1 MSHAS
6 TSEIINQICK
16 EAELFDS
23 KDRLLNFSTK
33 GEYQTPLMLEAGDL
47 FYEKWMQSKG
57 PLTLDSFL
65 VESPT
70 FTAQQKITTED
81 QFLQIFKGKSED
93 VVFSDL
99 YLLLGFL
106 KWDGNALAPSLLV
119 PIDVNAQNNTLSI
132 SKRAP
137 IENVILRKRLEDT
150 IQLPRVEDA
159 TINGQFSILL
169 YFSLFEKAIAQ
180 EKKWKFTRHGI
191 CLAFFNTN
199 RLRLKKR
206 LERNFSEK
214 IANNSPFLNAFLGQD
229 GFQFKESVFEEAD
242 FDQVFNPADHHFLY
256 PTDSHSTKVTI
267 DALDEQASAYAIQS
281 LPGTS
286 KYKVVANIAAESIA
300 TGKRTL
306 VVTRRANTFQSF
318 NEAFKPPFR
327 SFDGPER
334 EKIEADLRKERE
346 SFAAYYSSVNND
358 LESAKAPLSEVLQE
372 FRQSPAVKVK
382 FPENVFQSA
391 GKLGFEDYKNV
402 RAKLEEIISLYFEQ
416 DGINA
421 RKAFETIRVPSL
433 SDEAKAAIANDLNE
447 ASTKV
452 DELKPVIDIFE
463 SMGLFPTGI
472 YLSGLAD
479 IIDLIQ
485 KNFNA
490 TTPVFEGW
498 ELRSNNWS
506 AYQDALKS
514 LPEAGDKWV
523 RYRRQTSD
531 VYVDSAVDENI
542 LSTREEFA
550 ESLKATL
557 KGLSDHYRGSRKRL
571 LNLLKNPKSVTSDG
585 QLLNLIDTLIEM
597 QENKRVY
604 KDTSVLGNH
613 LLGKDWLYEKSNWVE
628 LNKKIQFLYD
638 FREAH
643 ANSGNL
649 DLLLQVLEN
658 WHNLKELQPKFASFF
673 ESVQSLL
680 AAVRRI
686 TKELGLDTPLES
698 LIINKW
704 LDQVKSWN
712 NNWAHLDIHLQLSSM
727 IKTLEDLGCKE
738 LADYVSDANTIHR
751 DVAKAYAHYW
761 SGYQIQQ
768 ATMKCPDL
776 FSLSPKARSQKG
788 KAYRNL
794 LDQYCNLN
802 FREVHA
808 LVEEK
813 TDMLSV
819 VSLDQTF
826 DFIDT
831 DQFDIAILLDA
842 DSITVAE
849 ALSTIFAAKKV
860 VFVGDPHMPSIEPQ
874 PLDAFPNI
882 LPRHSAF
889 FQENILAAAL
899 RRGIP
904 TRELWFSNN
913 YSDIALIAFA
923 NEKIYNGCIKQL
935 PKSTRER
942 SKSETIREVPD
953 KIMAIAKAAIQHAE
967 KHPGQ
972 TLGIIAFHQA
982 RCIEIEA
989 AIKAMLAKD
998 SPAARFFAQPNVQ
1011 TRYYVKTPDRAVDK
1025 YRDTILVCAEA
1036 EGNDKPAAE
1045 RKIAVCTTLAKQELQ
1060 VYVSQSDMDKRK
1072 TSKPNLFWDWVDY
1085 LQKKLTIPAQEPTD
1099 VESNISEQV
1108 ISALKEEN
1116 LTVENRYATAGIAVG
1131 PVVVDANNS
1140 RRFLA
1145 VIEDDCTTERF
1156 RESIEDREYIRPL
1169 LLRQLGWKV
1178 LNLWLPFWYMANQD
1192 EKGHLIAT
1200 LAIEQSVAPPPPED
1214 NAEDSEE
1221 EVFGTEPALNIE
1233 AYQVVHPKIEG
1244 TPHDKPIAELPA
1256 ASIITQLKFYVD
1268 YEAPIHEE
1276 LLMQRILELHH
1287 VDRAG
1292 PMILQ
1297 ALNDAIKQGFQ
1308 KQKFIKTGK
1317 FFYSTKNPDVKL
1329 RDRSMRPENERKFTY
1344 VAPEERA
1351 LLPASMDEH
1360 AIKQALGVLE

>member
-1 MSHAS
+1 MSQAS

-16 EAELFDS
+16 ESELFDS

-33 GEYQTPLMLEAGDL
+33 GDFQTPLTLEAGDL

-70 FTAQQKITTED
+70 FTAQQKATAED
-81 QFLQIFKGKSED
+81 QFKQVFKGKSED
-93 VVFSDL
+93 FIFSDL

-119 PIDVNAQNNTLSI
+119 PVDVNPQNNTLTI
-132 SKRAP
+132 SNRGP

-169 YFSLFEKAIAQ
+169 YFSLFEKAIAM

-191 CLAFFNTN
+191 CLAFFNTS

-206 LERNFSEK
+206 LERSFSEK
-214 IANNSPFLNAFLGQD
+214 IANHSPFLNAFLGQD

-256 PTDSHSTKVTI
+256 PTDSHTTKVTI
-267 DALDEQASAYAIQS
+267 DALDDQASAYAIQA

-286 KYKVVANIAAESIA
+286 KFKVAANIAAESIA

-306 VVTRRANTFQSF
+306 VVARRANTFQSF
-318 NEAFKPPFR
+318 NEAFKPQFR

-346 SFAAYYSSVNND
+346 SFTDYYNAVNKD
-358 LESAKAPLSEVLQE
+358 LESAQAPLSEVLKE
-372 FRQSPAVKVK
+372 FLQSPAVKTK
-382 FPENVFQSA
+382 FPDNVFQKA
-391 GKLGFEDYKNV
+391 GEQDFGGYKTV
-402 RAKLEEIISLYFEQ
+402 RSILEQIVDLYFEQ
-416 DGINA
+416 NGLAA
-421 RKAFETIRVPSL
+421 RKSFEMIKVPNL
-433 SDEAKAAIANDLNE
+433 SDEDKTAIANDLNE
-447 ASTKV
+447 ASTRV
-452 DELKPVIDIFE
+452 EELKPVLEALE
-463 SMGLFPTGI
+463 SIGLFPTGI
-472 YLSGLAD
+472 YLSGLSD
-479 IIDLIQ
+479 IIDLIM
-485 KNFNA
+485 KNFDEN
-490 TTPVFEGW
+490 TPVYEGW

-506 AYQDALKS
+506 AYQDTLKS
-514 LPEAGDKWV
+514 MPEAGDKWV

-531 VYVDSAVDENI
+531 VYVDNAVDENI

-550 ESLKATL
+550 ESLKTTL

-571 LNLLKNPKSVTSDG
+571 LSLLKNPKSVTSDG

-604 KDTSVLGNH
+604 KDTAVLGNH
-613 LLGKDWLYEKSNWVE
+613 LLGKDWLFEKSNWVE

-638 FREAH
+638 FRETRASSH
-643 ANSGNL
+643 NL

-658 WHNLKELQPKFASFF
+658 WYDLKNLQPKFAEYF
-673 ESVQSLL
+673 ESVQALL

-686 TKELGLDTPLES
+686 TKALGLDTPLES
-698 LIINKW
+698 LVITKW
-704 LDQVKSWN
+704 QDQVKSWN
-712 NNWAHLDIHLQLSSM
+712 ENWSNLDIHLQLSDLFNE
-727 IKTLEDLGCKE
+727 LEKLGCSD
-738 LADYVSDANTIHR
+738 LAGYVNNADAINR

-768 ATMKCPDL
+768 ATLKCPDL
-776 FSLSPKARSQKG
+776 FSLSPKARYQKA
-788 KAYRNL
+788 KAYRGL
-794 LDQYCNLN
+794 LDQFCNLN
-802 FREVHA
+802 FREAHA

-813 TDMLSV
+813 KDILSV
-819 VSLDQTF
+819 LSLDQTF
-826 DFIDT
+826 DFVDS
-831 DQFDIAILLDA
+831 DQFDLAIFMDA
-842 DSITVAE
+842 DCITVAE
-849 ALSTIFAAKKV
+849 ALSTVFAAKKI
-860 VFVGDPHMPSIEPQ
+860 VFIGDPHMPSIEAQ
-874 PLDAFPNI
+874 PYDAYPDI

-904 TRELWFSNN
+904 TRELWFSSN
-913 YSDIALIAFA
+913 YSEASLMRFA
-923 NEKIYNGCIKQL
+923 NEKIYSGSIKQF
-935 PKSTRER
+935 PKSTRDKN
-942 SKSETIREVPD
+942 KSEVIRIVPD
-953 KIMAIAKAAIQHAE
+953 KIMSIAKAAIQHAE

-982 RCIEIEA
+982 RCFEIES
-989 AIKAMLAKD
+989 AIKALITKD
-998 SPAARFFAQPNVQ
+998 SPAARFFSQQNAQ

-1025 YRDTILVCAEA
+1025 YRDTIIVCAEA

-1045 RKIAVCTTLAKQELQ
+1045 RKIAVCTTLAKQDLQ
-1060 VYVSQSDMDKRK
+1060 VYVSQSDMEKRK
-1072 TSKPNLFWDWVDY
+1072 VSKSNLFWEWVDY
-1085 LQKKLTIPAQEPTD
+1085 LQKNLQITQPAPSAN
-1099 VESNISEQV
+1099 ESNISGQV
-1108 ISALKEEN
+1108 LEVLNAEKLS
-1116 LTVENRYATAGIAVG
+1116 VEARYAPAGIAIG
-1131 PVVVDANNS
+1131 PVVIDANNAN
-1140 RRFLA
+1140 RFLA

-1156 RESIEDREYIRPL
+1156 RESIEDRVYIRPL
-1169 LLRQLGWKV
+1169 MLNQLGWKV

-1192 EKGHLIAT
+1192 EKGNLVAT
-1200 LAIEQSVAPPPPED
+1200 LAIEQSVAPPPPEE
-1214 NAEDSEE
+1214 NEAEGEE
-1221 EVFGTEPALNIE
+1221 ESIESESGLNIE

-1256 ASIITQLKFYVD
+1256 ASIITQMKFYVD
-1268 YEAPIHEE
+1268 YEAPLHEE
-1276 LLMQRILELHH
+1276 LLLQRVLELHH

-1292 PMILQ
+1292 PMISQ
-1297 ALNDAIKQGFQ
+1297 ALNDAIKLGCQ

-1317 FFYSTKNPDVKL
+1317 FFYSTKNTAVKL
-1329 RDRSMRPENERKFTY
+1329 RDRSMRPESERKFTY

-1360 AIKQALGVLE
+1360 TIKQTLGLLE